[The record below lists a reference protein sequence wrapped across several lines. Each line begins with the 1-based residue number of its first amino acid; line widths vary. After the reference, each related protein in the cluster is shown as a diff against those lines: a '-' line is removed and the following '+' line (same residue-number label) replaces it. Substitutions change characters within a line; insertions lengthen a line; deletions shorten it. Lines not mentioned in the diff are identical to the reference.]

1 MGMKIEGEV
10 RIVADG
16 CTASEMGI
24 EAARQ
29 LLAMV
34 IDPMR
39 DQGVPKG
46 AMQDLLLGMLA
57 GTVGH
62 FGCDLSVEQ
71 IHEQLDS
78 CKRMVSEVPGFMPG
92 ARMQAAGKAVH

>member
-1 MGMKIEGEV
+1 MSMKIEGEV
-10 RIVADG
+10 RIVSNG

-29 LLAMV
+29 LLCLV
-34 IDPMR
+34 VDPMR
-39 DQGVPKG
+39 YQNVPKG

-62 FGCDLSVEQ
+62 FAADLSIEEIHQQ
-71 IHEQLDS
+71 IDS
-78 CKRMVSEVPGFMPG
+78 CKRMVSELPAFTPVEQMPS
-92 ARMQAAGKAVH
+92 AGKAVH

>member
-1 MGMKIEGEV
+1 MGMMIEGQV
-10 RIVADG
+10 HIVSDG

-29 LLAMV
+29 LLCMV
-34 IDPMR
+34 VDPMR
-39 DQGVPKG
+39 DQNAPKA

-62 FGCDLSVEQ
+62 FAQDLSVDE
-71 IHEQLDS
+71 IHEQLDN
-78 CKRMVSEVPGFMPG
+78 CKRMASDVLGGKRETHVHP
-92 ARMQAAGKAVH
+92 AGKAVH